1 MNGFELCKLLRRQ
14 PLKKRAGWRMAQ
26 ENCGETLGDIEPV
39 YNLFS
44 IMGKIIPSESLSRH
58 LHRNEEHAFSEDNAA
73 LLERT
78 EPERRKAQ

>member
-1 MNGFELCKLLRRQ
+1 
-14 PLKKRAGWRMAQ
+14 MAQ

-58 LHRNEEHAFSEDNAA
+58 LHRN
-73 LLERT
+73 
-78 EPERRKAQ
+78 